1 MPVFAG
7 KRLGNRRVEIGIR
20 ERRSTLI
27 TTIVI
32 VMAIYFISMIVI
44 SWMGKKHASN
54 FDSYLNMGRS
64 GGVLLIMGGAIG
76 AHIGNG
82 LVVGG
87 AGEGAAVG
95 FSGAAY
101 GFGCALSYVILAFCI
116 SNFMYRGGYLTLA
129 DYLRKRYK
137 SEIPAQVYNVA
148 TVLSY
153 LGILGAQ
160 LMAGKAL
167 FIALGLNGTAGVI
180 VIAVVVLLYSQ
191 ISGLWGA
198 FATSV
203 VQTLVIAAGLIVSVI
218 VLISIGAMD
227 LIRDAVATGAVPE
240 TFTSF
245 TGGYD
250 AATMMLLI
258 IPVALSI
265 FTDQCTF
272 QRVNSAKSAGTSKI
286 AHLLAAAVIIPLSI
300 APTFVGMYGAVK
312 FGATGNDAFFSVVM
326 NILPP
331 VAAALIVT
339 AVVAAVMSTID
350 SALIAFS
357 AVLLNDIYKGYIDRD
372 ATPEKL
378 SKMTLGLNIGVT
390 VIGIVI
396 ALSFGSIVS
405 VLSNTYMFLCAAC
418 LIPFLGGILWKKGT
432 PSGAVAS
439 SIVGVGFELLELL
452 GIYALPYSTIT
463 VFIPSLIAFA
473 AVSMMT
479 QKQLID

>member
-1 MPVFAG
+1 M
-7 KRLGNRRVEIGIR
+7 
-20 ERRSTLI
+20 I
-27 TTIVI
+27 TTIII
-32 VMAIYFISMIVI
+32 VMALYFIGMVVI

-54 FDSYLNMGRS
+54 FDSYLNIGRS
-64 GGVLLIMGGAIG
+64 GGVMLIMGGAIG
-76 AHIGNG
+76 AHLGNG

-101 GFGCALSYVILAFCI
+101 GLGCALSYVILAFCI
-116 SNFMYRGGYLTLA
+116 SNFMYNGGYLTLA

-167 FIALGLNGTAGVI
+167 FTALGLNGTVGVI

-203 VQTLVIAAGLIVSVI
+203 VQTLVIAAGLITSVG
-218 VLISIGAMD
+218 VLLASGAMD
-227 LIRDAVATGAVPE
+227 VIREAVVSGAVPE
-240 TFTSF
+240 TYTKFV
-245 TGGYD
+245 GGYD
-250 AATMMLLI
+250 SATMMLLI

-272 QRVNSAKSAGTSKI
+272 QRVNSAKDARTSRI
-286 AHLLAAAVIIPLSI
+286 AHLLSAAVIVPVSI
-300 APTFVGMYGAVK
+300 APTFIGMYGAVR
-312 FGATGNDAFFSVVM
+312 FGAAGNDAFFAVVM

-331 VAAALIVT
+331 VIAALIVT

-372 ATPEKL
+372 ATAQKL
-378 SKMTLGLNIGVT
+378 SKMTLGLNITVT
-390 VIGIVI
+390 LIGIVI

-452 GIYALPYSTIT
+452 GIYALPFSTIT
-463 VFIPSLIAFA
+463 VFIPSLIAFI
-473 AVSMMT
+473 AVSLAT
-479 QKQLID
+479 QKQLSEER